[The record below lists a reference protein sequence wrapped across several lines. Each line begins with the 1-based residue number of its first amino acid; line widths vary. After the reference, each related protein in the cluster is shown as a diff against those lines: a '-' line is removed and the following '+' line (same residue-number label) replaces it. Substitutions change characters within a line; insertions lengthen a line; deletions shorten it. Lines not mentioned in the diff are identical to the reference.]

1 MEDNL
6 RTMKDFH
13 PMTEEELG
21 VIREAQTA
29 LEGDKSIPCT
39 ACHYCTEGCPMEIPI
54 PEIFGVANRKK
65 GSPRFRTVREYN
77 IVTQD
82 KGKASDCIECGQ
94 CEEACPQHLPI
105 IELLKQFR
113 ELED

>member
-1 MEDNL
+1 MEL
-6 RTMKDFH
+6 RRLIGHDIVN
-13 PMTEEELG
+13 EVQGEL
-21 VIREAQTA
+21 
-29 LEGDKSIPCT
+29 LEV
-39 ACHYCTEGCPMEIPI
+39 YF

-82 KGKASDCIECGQ
+82 KGKASDCVECGQ